1 MKILFVDDEP
11 RILRGIERML
21 FDMAD
26 DWDMSFAES
35 GAQAL
40 ETMEHKP
47 IDVIVTDMRMPGMDG
62 AALLTEVKARHPNTV
77 RIVLSGHTELE
88 AALRVVPVAHQF
100 LSKPCEPELLKSV
113 IERACN
119 LRLVLSDARVT
130 GVIGALD
137 KLPSVPRIYSQLAN
151 ALAYEKANVSDVAR
165 IVSLDQA
172 ISAKVLQVVNS
183 AFFGGSTPIANIEG
197 AVVRLGI
204 QMIKNLVLSVE
215 IFQDA
220 HLFKAVPGFSIE
232 TAQRHALDVAALAR
246 KLIRD
251 KSMGDDAFMA
261 AILHDIGKLV
271 MLSAQPEQ
279 LEAALRL
286 SASDGLS
293 FHLAEKQLMG
303 ISHAEIGG
311 YLLGVWGL
319 PYPIV
324 EAVANHHEPMRVPR
338 RRDFGIVEAVY
349 VANTLSNGEA
359 VNVDYLVQWGVLDQL
374 ETWQKMASEPIEK
387 N

>member
-47 IDVIVTDMRMPGMDG
+47 VDVIVTDMRMPGMDG

-220 HLFKAVPGFSIE
+220 DLFKAVPGFSIE

-279 LEAALRL
+279 LEASLRL
-286 SASDGLS
+286 SASDALS